1 MISYLKGKYI
11 DRTDEGSLI
20 INVNGIGFEVFV
32 HGEVLGRASFAGD
45 EDIELFTYM
54 QVKEDGMSLFGFST
68 MDELSMF
75 KKIISVSG
83 IGPKGGIS
91 ILSTLNREQLIMAI
105 LDENSD
111 LIAKAPGIGKKT
123 AAKLVLELKD
133 KFKLADALSG
143 GSSIDMNDTAPVSK
157 ADDGI
162 VKDAIAALVSLGYTS
177 AESTKAVRVV
187 QITEDMTVDKLL
199 SLSLRNI

>member
-32 HGEVLGRASFAGD
+32 PAELLGRASFNTDAD
-45 EDIELFTYM
+45 LELYTYM
-54 QVKEDGMSLFGFST
+54 QVKEDGMSLFGFAT
-68 MDELSMF
+68 LDELSIF

-91 ILSTLNREQLIMAI
+91 ILSTLNREQFIMAV

-133 KFKLADALSG
+133 KFKLQDALT
-143 GSSIDMNDTAPVSK
+143 GSVSISDVADTPASK
-157 ADDGI
+157 ADEGLI
-162 VKDAIAALVSLGYTS
+162 SDAIAALVSLGYTS
-177 AESTKAVRVV
+177 AESTKAVRAV
-187 QITEDMTVDKLL
+187 QITEDMTVDRLL

>member
-32 HGEVLGRASFAGD
+32 PGEVLGRASFAGD

-143 GSSIDMNDTAPVSK
+143 GNSIDMNDTAPVSK

-177 AESTKAVRVV
+177 AESTKAVRAV

-199 SLSLRNI
+199 SLSLRNM